1 MTLPMNRSEGALLVS
16 LALLAATASACGG
29 DASHAQTAPPAPPPA
44 VVVVG
49 TVEVRTVPI
58 DGEFIGRTA
67 ARDTVRI
74 MPRVTGLLESVSF
87 VEGSVVKAGDPLF
100 QIERASY
107 EIALDA
113 ARARLAQDR
122 AGLSKVRRD
131 LGRLQPLLAEQV
143 VSKSEVDATGSNIT
157 EREAAMKGNQAALA
171 KAELDLTYTTI
182 KAPLTG
188 VVGKLE
194 VAVGNLVTP
203 GQATPLTTISS
214 YDPMYVY
221 FTMPEAKF
229 LALRKKHG
237 VLTEHADEVPLTL
250 VLADGQPYDHKGKID
265 FVDRTVDPTTGTLS
279 VRAAFPNADRMLRPG
294 QFARVRFEVDRR
306 EDAVLVPRIA
316 LTQLQSQRSVFVVGP
331 DNKVTQV
338 PVTVDG
344 EVGGFAIVTQGLKG
358 GETVV
363 TEGTQKVRPGAVV
376 NPKPKADTAAKPEG
390 TKPEGTK
397 PETGAK

>member
-1 MTLPMNRSEGALLVS
+1 MTRSDVSLLLS
-16 LALLAATASACGG
+16 LALLSASATACDG
-29 DASHAQTAPPAPPPA
+29 DASHAQSAPPPPPPA

-49 TVEVRTVPI
+49 SVEVRTVPI
-58 DGEFIGRTA
+58 EGEFVGRTA

-74 MPRVTGLLESVSF
+74 MPRVTGLLETASF

-100 QIERASY
+100 QIERRSY

-122 AGLSKVRRD
+122 AGLGKARRD

-157 EREAAMKGNQAALA
+157 EREAAMKANQAALA
-171 KAELDLTYTTI
+171 KAELDLEYTTI
-182 KAPLTG
+182 RAPLTG

-203 GQATPLTTISS
+203 GQAAPLTTISS

-221 FTMPEAKF
+221 FTMPEATF
-229 LALRKKHG
+229 LGLRKKHG

-250 VLADGQPYDHKGKID
+250 VLADGQPYEHKGKID
-265 FVDRTVDPTTGTLS
+265 FVDRAVDPTTGTLS
-279 VRAAFPNADRMLRPG
+279 LRAAFPNADRMLRPG
-294 QFARVRFEVDRR
+294 QFARVRFEVERK
-306 EDAVLVPRIA
+306 ENAVLVPRMA

-331 DNKVTQV
+331 DNKVTQT

-344 EVGGFAIVTQGLKG
+344 EVDGMAIVTKGLVG

-363 TEGTQKVRPGAVV
+363 TEGTQKLRPGATVA
-376 NPKPKADTAAKPEG
+376 PKAPTKAGDAPEDKK
-390 TKPEGTK
+390 T
-397 PETGAK
+397 ETGAK